1 MSMTFRLLI
10 APLLAVL
17 LAACDS
23 DTNFSSGPSAPAPAL
38 PSASGTVV
46 VLHASSDAPAVN
58 VLFNGTERIS
68 NLPYKSISTLRL
80 APGDQAVRVDG
91 RLPGGATATVI
102 PASGPDPVVSI
113 ADGDQVSIIAL
124 GDVATITAQVVV
136 DSDPIVPSGSVRL
149 RVLHAAPA
157 VGTVQVWLSAP
168 NAVLD
173 AADSAITTADF
184 AFNSFLTADPLEIPS
199 GNYRV
204 RVTPSLADTTV
215 LYDSGTVALPSGGN
229 LLLAAVPNTGAGT
242 APVSLI
248 ASTGSALLEFLD
260 VNTPSNVRV
269 VHASSDAPAVDVLV
283 DGNPSGIAGLTFGN
297 SAGPA
302 PLDPGPTVFEVVAS
316 PAGPGSVPVITA
328 SANLVQGGA
337 ASVFAVGSLSV
348 DPANPIEGLLLADE
362 TRAVATEARV
372 RIVHA
377 SVLAQ
382 DVDIYVQPGGSLPP
396 ASDIPVGVTP
406 SFAGVPFKAD
416 TGYIALAGGDYDI
429 AVTPAGSRTPAI
441 GPATLTFAAGDLLTL
456 VAVDGPNLT
465 TPLGVLLLDDSL

>member
-1 MSMTFRLLI
+1 MSTSIRLLT
-10 APLLAVL
+10 APLLAML

-23 DTNFSSGPSAPAPAL
+23 DTNFNSGASGQSPAL

-68 NLPYKSISTLRL
+68 NLPYKAISTLRL
-80 APGDQAVRVDG
+80 APGDQSVRVNG

-102 PASGPDPVVSI
+102 PSAGPDPVVPI

-124 GDVATITAQVVV
+124 GDVAGITAQVVV
-136 DSDPIVPSGSVRL
+136 DTDPEVPAGSVRL

-157 VGTVQVWLSAP
+157 VGTVQVWLSEP

-173 AADSAITTADF
+173 AADPAVITADF
-184 AFNSFLTADPLEIPS
+184 GFNTFLTADPLQIPAGS
-199 GNYRV
+199 YQV

-215 LYDSGTVALPSGGN
+215 LYDSGAIALPSGGN

-260 VNTPSNVRV
+260 VDTPSNVRV
-269 VHASSDAPAVDVLV
+269 VHAASDAPAVDVLV
-283 DGNPSGIAGLTFGN
+283 NGNASGIAGLTFGN
-297 SAGPA
+297 AAGPA
-302 PLDPGPTVFEVVAS
+302 PLVPGPTDFDVVAS
-316 PAGPGSVPVITA
+316 PAGPGSVPVISAT
-328 SANLVQGGA
+328 ANLVQGGG

-348 DPANPIEGLLLADE
+348 DPANPIEALLLADE
-362 TRAVATEARV
+362 TRTVATEARV

-382 DVDIYVQPGGSLPP
+382 DVDIYVLPGGSLAP
-396 ASDIPVGVTP
+396 ASDIPADVSP

-416 TGYIALAGGDYDI
+416 TGYIALADGDYDI

-441 GPATLTFAAGDLLTL
+441 GPATLTFSAGDLLTL
-456 VAVDGPNLT
+456 IALDGPNLT
-465 TPLGVLLLDDSL
+465 TPLGVQILDDSL